1 MVPTVTNSEK
11 TYGNFRIIS
20 EKYRTPTFC
29 VENTLELPATF
40 CHHNQTSLVP
50 SFNRQLLPFLSY
62 PIASKT
68 DLVSVLCQ
76 KIHIMSAA
84 VAPAPTPPPTTTT
97 FQTESSS
104 SAKYMTGVLTSPPV
118 VTLTAYIPTAAVGA
132 VIGRRGQNVED
143 LQRRAAQSATTR
155 QPVRVS
161 VVGHDLKHSAVA
173 AAPTA
178 ALSSSPTSP
187 SFGGGGGGATEG
199 GPSATTLT
207 PTTTTTPSS
216 SSLPYT
222 YSALDFSDPAW
233 TPVVIRADVEAALA
247 AGRGLSDACNGKLDQ
262 VVLDI
267 PLTRH
272 RHASI
277 IGQFGRTIAKLSA
290 DHVVRI
296 MVPHKESRMDLIQL
310 EGDLENV
317 TSCLMEIL
325 RIASRHGN
333 NNSNSNNPGNK
344 QQRDDSSL
352 PADSLTV
359 ATAPTQTKIR
369 NIAKKTG
376 TTIKK
381 KKSDDNTAA
390 WELIVTG
397 KTTDQVAAAMALLRK
412 WRDEGGASDSTNNNA
427 TAAQGRKGKP
437 GGGGGGRGRQN
448 NNNNKGTPKR
458 GGGKNNN
465 NTNTPRTPASSEN
478 N

>member
-1 MVPTVTNSEK
+1 
-11 TYGNFRIIS
+11 
-20 EKYRTPTFC
+20 
-29 VENTLELPATF
+29 
-40 CHHNQTSLVP
+40 
-50 SFNRQLLPFLSY
+50 
-62 PIASKT
+62 
-68 DLVSVLCQ
+68 
-76 KIHIMSAA
+76 MSAA
-84 VAPAPTPPPTTTT
+84 VAPAPTTTT
-97 FQTESSS
+97 FQSESSS
-104 SAKYMTGVLTSPPV
+104 NAKYMTGVLTSPPV
-118 VTLTAYIPTAAVGA
+118 LTLTAYIPTAAVGA

-173 AAPTA
+173 APTA
-178 ALSSSPTSP
+178 ALSSPTSP
-187 SFGGGGGGATEG
+187 SFGGGGATEG

-207 PTTTTTPSS
+207 TPTTPSS

-262 VVLDI
+262 VVLDV

-290 DHVVRI
+290 DHDVRI

-317 TSCLMEIL
+317 ASCLMEIL

-333 NNSNSNNPGNK
+333 NNSSSNNPGNK

-352 PADSLTV
+352 PADSLMV

-381 KKSDDNTAA
+381 KKLDDNSAA
-390 WELIVTG
+390 WELLVTG

-412 WRDEGGASDSTNNNA
+412 WRDEGGASDSANNNA

-437 GGGGGGRGRQN
+437 SGGGGGGGRGRQ
-448 NNNNKGTPKR
+448 NNNKGTPKR

-465 NTNTPRTPASSEN
+465 NNTNTPRTPASSEN